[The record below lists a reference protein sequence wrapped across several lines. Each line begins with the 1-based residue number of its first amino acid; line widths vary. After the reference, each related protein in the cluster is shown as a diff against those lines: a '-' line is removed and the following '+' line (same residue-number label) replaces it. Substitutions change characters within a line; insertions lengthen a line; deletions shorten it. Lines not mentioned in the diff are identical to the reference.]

1 MKQRPWFWLCAMALI
16 TAPQAHAGGSASAG
30 KVKAESCAG
39 CHGEDGNGSVP
50 IFPKLAA
57 QKSSYLTKQL
67 NDFKSGKR
75 PEPTMS
81 AMAAA
86 MSEED
91 MADLS
96 AYYTEQKLTASHAA
110 PNERGKTLFL
120 AGNPDVGL
128 PACTGCHGP
137 EARGNEPAAFPAL
150 RGQNAAYLAKTLHDF
165 KTQSRYNDR
174 NEMMR
179 SIAGRLGDDDIAAVS
194 DYLAG
199 LQ

>member
-1 MKQRPWFWLCAMALI
+1 L
-16 TAPQAHAGGSASAG
+16 TSQAHASGNASAG
-30 KVKAESCAG
+30 KAKAESCAG
-39 CHGEDGNGSVP
+39 CHGEDGNGNVP
-50 IFPKLAA
+50 IFPKLSA
-57 QKSSYLTKQL
+57 QKPSYLSKQL

-86 MSEED
+86 MSHAD
-91 MADLS
+91 IADLS
-96 AYYTEQKLTASHAA
+96 AYFTEQKLTAEPAS
-110 PNERGKTLFL
+110 PNERGRTLFL
-120 AGNPDVGL
+120 AGDPDVNV

-150 RGQNAAYLAKTLHDF
+150 RGQYAAYLAKALHDF
-165 KTQSRYNDR
+165 KTGSRYNDR

-179 SIAGRLGDDDIAAVS
+179 SIASRLSDDDITAVAA
-194 DYLAG
+194 YLSG

>member
-1 MKQRPWFWLCAMALI
+1 MKQKPWYWLCAMALI
-16 TAPQAHAGGSASAG
+16 SAPQAHAVGSASAG

-39 CHGEDGNGSVP
+39 CHGEDGNGNVP
-50 IFPKLAA
+50 SFPKLSA
-57 QKSSYLTKQL
+57 QKSSYLIKQL

-86 MSEED
+86 MSDED
-91 MADLS
+91 MSDLS
-96 AYYTEQKLTASHAA
+96 AFFTEQKLTAAPAA

-150 RGQNAAYLAKTLHDF
+150 RGQYSAYLAKALHDF
-165 KTQSRYNDR
+165 KTESRYNDR
-174 NEMMR
+174 NAMMR
-179 SIAGRLGDDDIAAVS
+179 SIADRLSDDDIAAVS
-194 DYLAG
+194 EYLAS
-199 LQ
+199 LH